1 MSTATLSINFNG
13 QPLSVPVGT
22 TVAQLLE
29 LAEIRSRL
37 VAVEVN
43 LEILAHD
50 VHVSHAL
57 QAGDTIEVVTL
68 VGGG

>member
-1 MSTATLSINFNG
+1 MNNLTIEFNG
-13 QPLSVPVGT
+13 QSFEVPTGT
-22 TVAQLLE
+22 TIEQLLV

-50 VHVSHAL
+50 MHVSHAL

>member
-1 MSTATLSINFNG
+1 MNNFTIEFNG
-13 QPLSVPVGT
+13 QPFEVPSGT
-22 TVAQLLE
+22 TIEQLLV

-43 LEILAHD
+43 REL
-50 VHVSHAL
+50 VPRAL
-57 QAGDTIEVVTL
+57 HSSQLVLDGDTIEAVTL